1 VLHLH
6 AVRQQKIG
14 SEDVE
19 NAIQT
24 PPARFGSP
32 FSLILGL
39 MHRSKKLPAIPN
51 ASDCDRAHA
60 TFERAGG

>member
-39 MHRSKKLPAIPN
+39 GLCRPEQFLA
-51 ASDCDRAHA
+51 DRK
-60 TFERAGG
+60 ESSLGLWL